1 MALTKPKASQID
13 FDVTNI
19 TDPLIRLNS
28 GETGSADKDV
38 GWINERGDDQNR
50 GVIWD
55 ESADEFALINTTETG
70 TTGGNV
76 TIAGYA
82 GLHTGA
88 IATVGSII
96 PDADDTY
103 DLGSASYTWRDVY
116 VGPGSLYVNGKKVLE
131 DDSGTITI
139 STTVD
144 QGLTVKT
151 TGTGVTTVQSAAGLA
166 LTTTSSA
173 DITLTTSTGN
183 IEMKGNIELLTGKKI
198 SDSASTKVEFG
209 DDIDM
214 NSNAISEVSTLTATT
229 VAGTLSTAAQTN
241 ITSVGT
247 LGSLTVTGA
256 ITVGGIVG
264 SAATGALEIPVGTTA
279 QRPGSPATGGIRYNS
294 TTSRFEGY
302 NGSAWVNID
311 TLYS

>member
-1 MALTKPKASQID
+1 MALTKPRAAQID

-28 GETGSADKDV
+28 GETGSADKDSGFV
-38 GWINERGDDQNR
+38 IERGDDQNR

-55 ESADEFALINTTETG
+55 ESADEWAFVNTTETG
-70 TTGGNV
+70 TTSGNV
-76 TIAGYA
+76 TIASYA
-82 GLHTGA
+82 SLHTGA
-88 IATVGSII
+88 IAVTGSII
-96 PDADDTY
+96 PSADDTY
-103 DLGSASYTWRDVY
+103 DLGSSSYTWRDVY
-116 VGPGSLYVNGKKVLE
+116 VGPGSLYINGKKIIE

-144 QGLTVKT
+144 QGLLVKT
-151 TGTGVTTVQSAAGLA
+151 TGTGETTVQSAAGVN
-166 LTTTSSA
+166 LTTSSSA

-183 IEMKGNIELLTGKKI
+183 IEMKGNVELLTGKVI
-198 SDSASTKVEFG
+198 SDSASSKVEFG

-214 NSNAISEVSTLTATT
+214 NNNSISEV
-229 VAGTLSTAAQTN
+229 N
-241 ITSVGT
+241 NM
-247 LGSLTVTGA
+247 
-256 ITVGGIVG
+256 
-264 SAATGALEIPVGTTA
+264 SAATGTFSGVVGTAATGVLLVPIGTTA
-279 QRPGSPATGGIRYNS
+279 QRVATQGGIRYNS

>member
-1 MALTKPKASQID
+1 MPLTKPKAAQID
-13 FDVTNI
+13 FDVTNL
-19 TDPLIRLNS
+19 TDPLIGLNS
-28 GETGSADKDV
+28 GQSGSNDKDSGFV
-38 GWINERGDDQNR
+38 IERGDDQNR

-151 TGTGVTTVQSAAGLA
+151 TGTGVTT
-166 LTTTSSA
+166 TSSA

-183 IEMKGNIELLTGKKI
+183 IEMKGNIELLTGKVI
-198 SDSASTKVEFG
+198 SDSASAKVEFG

-247 LGSLTVTGA
+247 LGTLAVSGA
-256 ITVGGIVG
+256 ITAGGVVGTATTGI
-264 SAATGALEIPVGTTA
+264 LIIPVGTTA
-279 QRPGSPATGGIRYNS
+279 QRVATQGGIRFKTFSLIRVIIKYNIWMRAKII
-294 TTSRFEGY
+294 TK
-302 NGSAWVNID
+302 
-311 TLYS
+311 L